1 MNRSAAESEG
11 EGEWAKL
18 DRILRHEHAHE
29 EGAAPRHVFRVLVVE
44 DPSETGGELGASLAR
59 EGFAVRVCPDGLG
72 GLHAFIRELPDLI
85 VTSDRLTGL
94 DGFELIRRV
103 REISDVPVLV
113 VASQPELANRER
125 AMRLGVDR
133 LLARSVDQH
142 ELARV
147 ARELADPVRR
157 PRPPGKRLT
166 AAHVRN
172 VARSELR
179 AELERLLVDCRGNL
193 AEIGRRMGKDRS
205 TIRYHLRRFGMLVEE
220 GSIWVG
226 H

>member
-1 MNRSAAESEG
+1 MV
-11 EGEWAKL
+11 
-18 DRILRHEHAHE
+18 DRILRHQHGHDHGHEHE
-29 EGAAPRHVFRVLVVE
+29 EAAAPRQVFRVLVVE

-94 DGFELIRRV
+94 DGFELVRRV
-103 REISDVPVLV
+103 REISDVPVVV
-113 VASQPELANRER
+113 VASAPELANRER

-133 LLARSVDQH
+133 FLARGLDQH
-142 ELARV
+142 ELALV
-147 ARELADPVRR
+147 ARELVEPVRR
-157 PRPPGKRLT
+157 PHSSRKRLT
-166 AAHVRN
+166 AAHVRS
-172 VARSELR
+172 VARSELQ
-179 AELERLLVDCRGNL
+179 AELERLLVECRGNL

-205 TIRYHLRRFGMLVEE
+205 TIRYHLRRFGMLVDE

>member
-1 MNRSAAESEG
+1 MV
-11 EGEWAKL
+11 
-18 DRILRHEHAHE
+18 DRILHHDHGREHGHGHE
-29 EGAAPRHVFRVLVVE
+29 EAAAPRQVFRVLVVE

-94 DGFELIRRV
+94 DGFELVRRV
-103 REISDVPVLV
+103 REISDVPVVV
-113 VASQPELANRER
+113 VASEPELANCER

-133 LLARSVDQH
+133 FLPRSLDQH
-142 ELARV
+142 ELALV
-147 ARELADPVRR
+147 ARELVEPARR
-157 PRPPGKRLT
+157 PHSSRKRLT
-166 AAHVRN
+166 AAHVRS

-179 AELERLLVDCRGNL
+179 AELERLLVECRGNL

-205 TIRYHLRRFGMLVEE
+205 TIRYHLRRFGMLVDE
-220 GSIWVG
+220 GSIWLD